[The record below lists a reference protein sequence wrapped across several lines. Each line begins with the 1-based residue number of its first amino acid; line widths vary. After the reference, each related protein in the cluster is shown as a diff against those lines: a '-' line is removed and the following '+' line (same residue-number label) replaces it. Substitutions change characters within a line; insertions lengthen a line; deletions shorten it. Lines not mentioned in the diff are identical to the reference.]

1 MINQNS
7 NNPIQNSTTQLIH
20 LLIIPLFLF
29 ALLIFT
35 VDRLSADEGMYPLSE
50 IHKLD
55 LKAKGLK
62 VSPKDIYNPGNVGL
76 IDAIVNIGGCTGSF
90 VSSDGLILTNHHCA
104 FGAVQEISTKENDYI
119 TNGFLANKR
128 EEEIQ
133 AKGFTVRIV
142 DSYKDVSKE
151 ILNVVTDTM
160 DLVARTKAIDKK
172 IKEIITEVEKLN
184 PGKRA
189 EVSEM
194 FIGKSYMLFIY
205 TFLKDVRA
213 VYIPPRAIGEF
224 GGENDNWIWPRHTGD
239 FAFIRAYVA
248 PDGSPADYSTN
259 NVPYH
264 PKKYLKVDPEG
275 VDEDDPVFILGYPG
289 RTFRHRTSYFLSF
302 EEDIRMP
309 YVADLYQWQIAT
321 MENIGKNDRTIAI
334 KLDGRIKGLANT
346 MKNFRGKLQGLK
358 RLHLV
363 QKKQTEEKELQQ
375 FINVDN
381 KRNELYGTILP
392 EIENIYQEIR
402 TQSEYELTLDY
413 LRQSSNMLS
422 FGYTVYEAV
431 RELKKPDI
439 ERESPY
445 MERNFTRTKEGL
457 QMTSK
462 NYFEPVDKIF
472 LKKFLMQAA
481 KLPQNNRI
489 QAVDNILKD
498 NKPEDA
504 IDQFI
509 ESAYAATKFNDETF
523 LSNALTKSPEE
534 IDQLQDPFIEFA
546 KALYPSFQKLKETR
560 QRREGALSKLSAL
573 LIDVKQ
579 QFLKKDFIPDA
590 NSTLRLTFGKIKG
603 YSPADAL
610 YASPITTVKGIVE
623 KTTGEEPYIT
633 PRKLIELY
641 KAKNFGRYMH
651 KKKKD
656 VPVALLYN
664 LDTTGGNSGSAVLNA
679 KGEVVGVNFDRAYEA
694 TINDYAWSEDYSRS
708 IAVDI
713 RYVLWVTEKFAGA
726 EHLLKEMGVK

>member
-1 MINQNS
+1 MHTQQS
-7 NNPIQNSTTQLIH
+7 TNPLIHYSIH
-20 LLIIPLFLF
+20 LLRFPITILFGLLF
-29 ALLIFT
+29 VFNLL
-35 VDRLSADEGMYPLSE
+35 RADEGMYPLSE

-62 VSPKDIYNPGNVGL
+62 VSPKDIYNPGGVGL

-104 FGAVQEISTKENDYI
+104 FGAAQQISTKENDYI
-119 TNGFLANKR
+119 TNGFLAKTR

-142 DSYKDVSKE
+142 DSYKDVSKA
-151 ILNVVTDTM
+151 ILSAVSDTM
-160 DLVARTKAIDKK
+160 DLVGRTKAIDKR
-172 IKEIITEVEKLN
+172 IKEIISETEKQN

-194 FIGKSYMLFIY
+194 FTGKSYMLFIY

-248 PDGSPADYSTN
+248 PDGSPADYSTD

-264 PKKYLKVDPEG
+264 PKKYLKVAPEG

-289 RTFRHRTSYFLSF
+289 RTFRHRTSYFLAF
-302 EEDIRMP
+302 EKDIRMP
-309 YVADLYQWQIAT
+309 FIADLYEWQIAT
-321 MENIGKNDRTIAI
+321 MENIGKNDRMTAI

-358 RLHLV
+358 RLNLV
-363 QKKQTEEKELQQ
+363 ENKQVEEKELQQ
-375 FINVDN
+375 FINADV
-381 KRNELYGTILP
+381 KRNDLYGTILS
-392 EIENIYQEIR
+392 EIENIYREMR
-402 TQSEYELTLDY
+402 SQSDYELTLDY
-413 LRQSSNMLS
+413 LRQSSNILS

-431 RELKKPDI
+431 RELKKPDL

-445 MERNFTRTKEGL
+445 MERNFVRTKEGL
-457 QMTSK
+457 QMTAK

-472 LKKFLMQAA
+472 FKKMLMQAV

-489 QAVDNILKD
+489 QAVDDIIQGND
-498 NKPEDA
+498 PETA

-509 ESAYAATKFNDETF
+509 GNAYKITKFNDDKF
-523 LSNALTKSPEE
+523 LLDALTKSPEE
-534 IDQLQDPFIEFA
+534 IDQLKDPFIEFA
-546 KALYPSFQKLKETR
+546 KALYPSYQKLKETR

-573 LIDVKQ
+573 FVDVKQ
-579 QFLKKDFIPDA
+579 QFQKKDFIPDA
-590 NSTLRLTFGKIKG
+590 NSTLRLTFGRIKG
-603 YSPADAL
+603 YSLADAL
-610 YASPITTVKGIVE
+610 YASPITTVKGVIE

-633 PRKLIELY
+633 PQKLIELY

-664 LDTTGGNSGSAVLNA
+664 LDTTGGNSGSPLLNA

-713 RYVLWVTEKFAGA
+713 RYVLWVTDKFAGA
-726 EHLLKEMGVK
+726 EHLLKEMGIK

>member
-1 MINQNS
+1 MKKHNYKVILAIFIS
-7 NNPIQNSTTQLIH
+7 AALTFS
-20 LLIIPLFLF
+20 F
-29 ALLIFT
+29 AY
-35 VDRLSADEGMYPLSE
+35 ADEGMYPLSE
-50 IHKLD
+50 IHKLN

-62 VSPKDIYNPGNVGL
+62 VTPKEIYNPGHVGL

-90 VSSDGLILTNHHCA
+90 ISPDGLIITNHHCA
-104 FGAVQEISTKENDYI
+104 FSAVQQISTKENDYI
-119 TNGFLANKR
+119 TNGFLAKTRR
-128 EEEIQ
+128 EEVP

-151 ILNVVTDTM
+151 ILNVVSDTM

-172 IKEIITEVEKLN
+172 IKEIITDTEKQN

-194 FIGKSYMLFIY
+194 FTGKSYMLFIY

-224 GGENDNWIWPRHTGD
+224 GGENDNWVWPRHTGD
-239 FAFIRAYVA
+239 FSFIRAYVA
-248 PDGSPADYSTN
+248 PDGSPADYSPD

-264 PKKYLKVDPEG
+264 PKKYLKVASEG
-275 VDEDDPVFILGYPG
+275 VDENDPVFILGYPG
-289 RTFRHRTSYFLSF
+289 RTFRHRTSYYLAF

-309 YVADLYQWQIAT
+309 YVADLFEWQIET
-321 MENIGKNDRTIAI
+321 MENMGINDRSIAI
-334 KLDGRIKGLANT
+334 VLDGRIKGLANT
-346 MKNFRGKLQGLK
+346 MKNYRGKLQGLK
-358 RLHLV
+358 RLHLLE
-363 QKKQTEEKELQQ
+363 KKRVEEKELQQ
-375 FINVDN
+375 FINADA
-381 KRNELYGTILP
+381 KRNELYGTILS
-392 EIENIYQEIR
+392 EIENIYQEMR
-402 TQSEYELTLDY
+402 SQSEYELILDY

-422 FGYTVYEAV
+422 FSYTVYEAV
-431 RELKKPDI
+431 RELKKPDL

-445 MERNFTRTKEGL
+445 MERNFARTKEGL
-457 QMTSK
+457 QMTAK

-472 LKKFLMQAA
+472 FKEMLLRASR
-481 KLPQNNRI
+481 LPPVRRI
-489 QAVDNILKD
+489 PAVDSIIRGGYAETAVN
-498 NKPEDA
+498 
-504 IDQFI
+504 QFI
-509 ESAYAATKFNDETF
+509 ESAYKSSKLNDEIF
-523 LSNALTKSPEE
+523 LMDALTKSPEE
-534 IDQLQDPFIEFA
+534 IDQLHDPFIEFV
-546 KALYPSFQKLKETR
+546 KALYPSFQQLKETR

-573 LIDVKQ
+573 FVDVKQ
-579 QFLKKDFIPDA
+579 QFQKKDFIPDA

-610 YASPITTVKGIVE
+610 YASPITTVKGIIE

-633 PRKLIELY
+633 PQKLIDLY
-641 KAKNFGRYMH
+641 NAKNFGRYMH

-664 LDTTGGNSGSAVLNA
+664 LDTTGGNSGSPLLNA

>member
-1 MINQNS
+1 MINRHS
-7 NNPIQNSTTQLIH
+7 NTPTTH
-20 LLIIPLFLF
+20 HSIIPLFILF
-29 ALLIFT
+29 ILSST
-35 VDRLSADEGMYPLSE
+35 VNLSRADEGMYPLSE
-50 IHKLD
+50 IHKLN
-55 LKAKGLK
+55 LKSKGLK
-62 VSPKDIYNPGNVGL
+62 VTPKDIYNPGHVGL
-76 IDAIVNIGGCTGSF
+76 IDAIVNIGGCTGAFISP
-90 VSSDGLILTNHHCA
+90 DGLIITNHHCA
-104 FGAVQEISTKENDYI
+104 FSAVQQISTRENDYI
-119 TNGFLANKR
+119 TNGFLAKTR
-128 EEEIQ
+128 GEEVP

-151 ILNVVTDTM
+151 ILNVVSDTM

-172 IKEIITEVEKLN
+172 IKGIITETEKRN

-189 EVSEM
+189 EISEM
-194 FIGKSYMLFIY
+194 FTGKSYMLFIY

-224 GGENDNWIWPRHTGD
+224 GGETDNWVWPRHTGD
-239 FAFIRAYVA
+239 FSFIRAFVA
-248 PDGSPADYSTN
+248 PDGSPADYSPD

-264 PKKYLKVDPEG
+264 PKKYLKVASEG
-275 VDEDDPVFILGYPG
+275 VDENDPVFILGYPG
-289 RTFRHRTSYFLSF
+289 RTFRHRTSYYLAF

-309 YVADLYQWQIAT
+309 YVADLFEWQIET
-321 MENIGKNDRTIAI
+321 MENMGINDRSIAI
-334 KLDGRIKGLANT
+334 ILDGRIKGLANT
-346 MKNFRGKLQGLK
+346 MKNYRGKLQGLK

-363 QKKQTEEKELQQ
+363 EKKRVEEKELQQ
-375 FINVDN
+375 FINADA
-381 KRNELYGTILP
+381 KRNELYGTILS
-392 EIENIYQEIR
+392 EIENIYQEMR
-402 TQSEYELTLDY
+402 SQSEYELILDY

-422 FGYTVYEAV
+422 FSYTVYEAV
-431 RELKKPDI
+431 RELKKPDL

-445 MERNFTRTKEGL
+445 MERNFARTKEGL
-457 QMTSK
+457 QMTTK

-472 LKKFLMQAA
+472 FKEMLLRASH
-481 KLPQNNRI
+481 LPQVRRI
-489 QAVDNILKD
+489 PAVDSIIKGGYAETAVN
-498 NKPEDA
+498 
-504 IDQFI
+504 QFI
-509 ESAYAATKFNDETF
+509 ESAYKSSKLNDEKF
-523 LSNALTKSPEE
+523 LMDALTKSPEE
-534 IDQLQDPFIEFA
+534 IDQLHDPFIEFA
-546 KALYPSFQKLKETR
+546 KALYPSYQQLKETR

-573 LIDVKQ
+573 FVDVKQ
-579 QFLKKDFIPDA
+579 QFQKKDFIPDA

-610 YASPITTVKGIVE
+610 YASPITTVKGVIE

-633 PRKLIELY
+633 PQKLIELY
-641 KAKNFGRYMH
+641 NAKNFGRYMH

-664 LDTTGGNSGSAVLNA
+664 LDTTGGNSGSPLLNA